1 MLNIS
6 YGNFVF
12 RPPITT
18 HCVEDDDKDPVMTT
32 LKRCNL
38 LNDPEDRV
46 KVVFHPEFLNNDNP
60 LLGLSYEEFVR
71 GCHLGVFPSYYE
83 PWGYTPAECT
93 VMGIPS
99 VTTNLSGF
107 GCFIEEH
114 VVQPESYGI
123 HVVDRRFRSVEE
135 SVTDLTQIMF
145 DFSQLTRRQ
154 RVIMR
159 NRTERLS
166 ELLDWKKLGVYYT
179 QARHFALHRAFPA
192 DFPDVNLESHHY
204 HCQYTRP
211 ASSFSSNRREEGDTD
226 VDEEEETEP

>member
-1 MLNIS
+1 M
-6 YGNFVF
+6 
-12 RPPITT
+12 PT
-18 HCVEDDDKDPVMTT
+18 
-32 LKRCNL
+32 
-38 LNDPEDRV
+38 
-46 KVVFHPEFLNNDNP
+46 
-60 LLGLSYEEFVR
+60 
-71 GCHLGVFPSYYE
+71 
-83 PWGYTPAECT
+83 YTGE
-93 VMGIPS
+93 IFS
-99 VTTNLSGF
+99 S
-107 GCFIEEH
+107 
-114 VVQPESYGI
+114 
-123 HVVDRRFRSVEE
+123 
-135 SVTDLTQIMF
+135 DLTQIMF

-226 VDEEEETEP
+226 VDEEEESEP